1 MLLTFNTIYSRTFL
15 TSPKF
20 YSMKLSSRLDLFA
33 EPETLKMAKLGRELR
48 AKGID
53 VIDLSLGE
61 PDFDTPDHIKSALKK
76 AVDDNYS
83 HYTPVAG
90 YPDLREAVC
99 TKLKRDNNLD
109 YKPENILVSTGA
121 KQSLANVVMAIVN
134 KGDDVVIPTPYWV
147 TYSEIVKLAE
157 GKVTLV
163 RTSIENKYKLTAEEL
178 EAALTPSTSLF
189 IFSSPCNPSGS
200 VYTKDEL
207 AALAEVFRKFPDVF
221 IISDEIYEYINF
233 VGKHESIAQ
242 FEDLKDR
249 IIIINGLSKGYAMTG
264 YRLGYIAAHPDVIK
278 ACEKLQGQYTSG
290 TNAVTQRGAIAAL
303 TGDLAPSVEM
313 NKEFGLRRERMLG
326 LLKAIPG
333 IQIAEPDGAF
343 YVFPVVTAYFGKKN
357 GEELIKDADDLCMY
371 LLNTAHV
378 STVTGRA
385 FGEPTCIRISFAN
398 SMQKIEDAMARITAA
413 LANLS

>member
-1 MLLTFNTIYSRTFL
+1 
-15 TSPKF
+15 
-20 YSMKLSSRLDLFA
+20 MKLSSRLELFN

-48 AKGID
+48 AKGVD

-61 PDFDTPDHIKSALKK
+61 PDFDTPDHIKESLKK
-76 AVDDNYS
+76 AVDDNWS
-83 HYTPVAG
+83 HYPPVAG
-90 YPDLREAVC
+90 YPELRAAVC
-99 TKLKRDNNLD
+99 TKLKRDNNLE
-109 YKPENILVSTGA
+109 YMPENILVSTGA
-121 KQSLANVVMAIVN
+121 KQSLANVVMAIVD
-134 KGDDVVIPTPYWV
+134 KGDEVVIPTPYWV

-157 GKVTLV
+157 GTVVLV
-163 RTSIENKYKLTAEEL
+163 RTKPADKYKITPAQLD
-178 EAALTPSTSLF
+178 AALTSKTTLF

-207 AALAEVFRKFPDVF
+207 AGLAEVFRKHPQVF

-233 VGKHESIAQ
+233 TGKHESLAQ

-264 YRLGYIAAHPDVIK
+264 YRLGYIAAHPTVVK

-290 TNAVTQRGAIAAL
+290 ANAVTQRGAITAL
-303 TGDLAPSVEM
+303 LGDLRPTVAMGE
-313 NKEFGLRRERMLG
+313 EFARRRIRMLE

-333 IQIAEPDGAF
+333 VEIVEPDGAF
-343 YVFPVVTAYFGKKN
+343 YVFPVVTAYFGKSDGTN
-357 GEELIKDADDLCMY
+357 FIKDADDLCMY

-385 FGEPTCIRISFAN
+385 FGEPDCIRISFAN
-398 SMQKIEDAMARITAA
+398 SMEKIEDAMSRISKAMAA
-413 LANLS
+413 LK

>member
-1 MLLTFNTIYSRTFL
+1 
-15 TSPKF
+15 
-20 YSMKLSSRLDLFA
+20 MKLSTRLDLFA

-61 PDFDTPDHIKSALKK
+61 PDFDTPDHIKEALKK

-90 YPDLREAVC
+90 YPDVREAVC

-121 KQSLANVVMAIVN
+121 KQSLANVVMAVVS

-163 RTSIENKYKLTAEEL
+163 RTSIENKYKLTAAEL
-178 EAALTPSTSLF
+178 EAALKPETRLF

-200 VYTKDEL
+200 VYTKEEL
-207 AALAEVFRKFPDVF
+207 AALAEVFKKYPDVF

-242 FEDLKDR
+242 FEELKDR

-290 TNAVTQRGAIAAL
+290 ANAVTQRGAIEAL
-303 TGDLAPSVEM
+303 TGDLRPSIEM
-313 NKEFGLRRERMLG
+313 NKEFGRRRERMLQ
-326 LLKAIPG
+326 LIKAIPG

-357 GEELIKDADDLCMY
+357 GEEVIKDADDLCMY

-398 SMQKIEDAMARITAA
+398 SMEKIEDAMGRITAA
-413 LANLS
+413 LAKLA

>member
-1 MLLTFNTIYSRTFL
+1 
-15 TSPKF
+15 
-20 YSMKLSSRLDLFA
+20 MKLSSRLDLFA

-163 RTSIENKYKLTAEEL
+163 RTSIENKYKLTADEL
-178 EAALTPSTSLF
+178 EAALTPTTSLF

-207 AALAEVFRKFPDVF
+207 AALAEVFRKYPDVF

-290 TNAVTQRGAIAAL
+290 ANAVTQRGAIAAL
-303 TGDLAPSVEM
+303 VGDLAPSIEM
-313 NKEFGLRRERMLG
+313 NKEFGFRRERMLG

>member
-1 MLLTFNTIYSRTFL
+1 
-15 TSPKF
+15 
-20 YSMKLSSRLDLFA
+20 MKLSSRLDLFA

-200 VYTKDEL
+200 VYTKDDL
-207 AALAEVFRKFPDVF
+207 AALAEVFRKYPDVF

-303 TGDLAPSVEM
+303 TGDLNPSIAM
-313 NKEFGLRRERMLG
+313 NEEFGRRRERMLG

>member
-1 MLLTFNTIYSRTFL
+1 
-15 TSPKF
+15 
-20 YSMKLSSRLDLFA
+20 
-33 EPETLKMAKLGRELR
+33 
-48 AKGID
+48 
-53 VIDLSLGE
+53 
-61 PDFDTPDHIKSALKK
+61 
-76 AVDDNYS
+76 
-83 HYTPVAG
+83 
-90 YPDLREAVC
+90 
-99 TKLKRDNNLD
+99 
-109 YKPENILVSTGA
+109 
-121 KQSLANVVMAIVN
+121 
-134 KGDDVVIPTPYWV
+134 
-147 TYSEIVKLAE
+147 
-157 GKVTLV
+157 
-163 RTSIENKYKLTAEEL
+163 
-178 EAALTPSTSLF
+178 
-189 IFSSPCNPSGS
+189 
-200 VYTKDEL
+200 
-207 AALAEVFRKFPDVF
+207 
-221 IISDEIYEYINF
+221 
-233 VGKHESIAQ
+233 
-242 FEDLKDR
+242 
-249 IIIINGLSKGYAMTG
+249 MTG

-303 TGDLAPSVEM
+303 TGDLAPSIEM
-313 NKEFGLRRERMLG
+313 NKEFGFRRERMLG